1 MLQLVEQLT
10 GSAFV
15 FTINEQTTIDAS
27 LPNYI
32 QEAFESF
39 KNSDE
44 KEDFVKIGK
53 SVYFFVKE
61 NEDLEKIRV
70 AKFNVRQKLDK
81 KTTGITIAGN
91 GETALALAE
100 GLALS
105 NYQFLKYFKDADE
118 REYALEHIYMMGNIT
133 EADIED
139 RKSTRLN
146 SSHVRISYAV
156 FCLKKK
162 K

>member
-1 MLQLVEQLT
+1 MLQLIDQLT

-15 FTINEQTTIDAS
+15 FTINEQTTMDAS
-27 LPNYI
+27 VPNYI
-32 QEAFESF
+32 QDAFESF

-61 NEDLEKIRV
+61 NEDLEKMRV
-70 AKFNVRQKLDK
+70 AGFNVRQKLDK
-81 KTTGITIAGN
+81 KITGITIVGN

-105 NYQFLKYFKDADE
+105 NYQFLKYFKDRSE
-118 REYALEHIYMMGNIT
+118 EHT
-133 EADIED
+133 SE
-139 RKSTRLN
+139 LQ
-146 SSHVRISYAV
+146 
-156 FCLKKK
+156 
-162 K
+162 